1 MAEPKIYTTTEW
13 GARVVTK
20 NFLKSAA
27 EGIVIHNTE
36 NPNRAPATG
45 AAEEQAAFKICRG
58 IQIHHMDGNGWSDT
72 GQNFTVSRG
81 GLILEGRTTSLAT
94 ARSGKVV
101 QGAHASGVSN
111 YNNKW
116 FGIELEGFYVHEY
129 AVTDQQWDALV
140 ELCAWLC
147 HWAKNIDAM
156 KDIIG
161 HMDVLAGHTNCPGLV
176 EQHLVSLRAQVHDRA
191 SQLP

>member
-1 MAEPKIYTTTEW
+1 MSEPKIYTTVEW
-13 GARVVTK
+13 GARKVTK

-36 NPNRAPATG
+36 NPNRTPLSG

-58 IQIHHMDGNGWSDT
+58 IQIHHMDNNGWSDT
-72 GQNFTVSRG
+72 GQHFTVSRG
-81 GLILEGRTTSLAT
+81 GLILEGRTTALPT
-94 ARSGKVV
+94 AKIGKVV
-101 QGAHASGVSN
+101 QGAHASGVSR

-116 FGIELEGFYVHEY
+116 FGIELEGYYVKEY

-147 HWAKNIDAM
+147 YWGKIDAM
-156 KDIIG
+156 ENIVG

-176 EQHLVSLRAQVHDRA
+176 EEHLVSLRSQVHDRL